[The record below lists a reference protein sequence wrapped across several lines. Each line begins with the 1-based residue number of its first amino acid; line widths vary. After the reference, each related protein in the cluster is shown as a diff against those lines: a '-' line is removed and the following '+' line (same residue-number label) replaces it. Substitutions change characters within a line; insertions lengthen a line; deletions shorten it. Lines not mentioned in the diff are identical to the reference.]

1 MTARINL
8 LPWRQRRRDR
18 QRHTFLAQLGVV
30 FGSTA
35 CLVVLATI
43 ALEGRIDN
51 QGARNQFLRASIGEL
66 ERRIDEIEVVRRRT
80 DETVERIQT
89 LANLRRDRART
100 VRIFDE
106 LARTIAPGVHYTSV
120 VKRGPRISA
129 HGVAHSNSNISALMR
144 SLSESERFEAPEL
157 KGIEQ
162 AAGEGNTTRAAVFE
176 ITFATRVPEMSGG
189 GT

>member
-18 QRHTFLAQLGVV
+18 QRHAFLAQLGVV

-51 QGARNQFLRASIGEL
+51 QDARNQFLLASIGEL

-80 DETVERIQT
+80 DETTERIQT

-129 HGVAHSNSNISALMR
+129 HGIAHSNNNISALMR
-144 SLSESERFEAPEL
+144 SLSESERFDAPKL
-157 KGIEQ
+157 KGIEE

-176 ITFATRVPEMSGG
+176 ITFATRVPEMSDGG
-189 GT
+189 S